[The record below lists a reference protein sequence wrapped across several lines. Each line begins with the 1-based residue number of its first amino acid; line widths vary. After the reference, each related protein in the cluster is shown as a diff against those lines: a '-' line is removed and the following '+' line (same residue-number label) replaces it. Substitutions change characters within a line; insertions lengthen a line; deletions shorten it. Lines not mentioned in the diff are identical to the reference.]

1 MAALNLNTLV
11 REAHEKND
19 YDALISLIPYAK
31 LIGIEC
37 LRLGED
43 MVFRLPASK
52 DNIGNPIL
60 PAIHGGVIAGFM
72 EHSALLHLLMFMEI
86 PHMPK
91 IIDFSIDYLR
101 AGHYRDTY
109 VQCQVWRQGRRV
121 ANVAMTAWQTSQSE
135 PIATARAHFKVDEP

>member
-37 LRLGED
+37 LRLGDD

-60 PAIHGGVIAGFM
+60 PVIKICANPKTVRTMSEHVDVDTSGLLRREMTMSDAGD
-72 EHSALLHLLMFMEI
+72 ALLDCMMRTINGRLTSAEAL
-86 PHMPK
+86 
-91 IIDFSIDYLR
+91 
-101 AGHYRDTY
+101 GHREFVLTRLYES
-109 VQCQVWRQGRRV
+109 
-121 ANVAMTAWQTSQSE
+121 A
-135 PIATARAHFKVDEP
+135 